1 MNELLQFFAQG
12 DADLRAMAGE
22 AGELVRKA
30 DGERVRLCV
39 VISPAEVAYTLQ
51 RATGPRV
58 TCDRVAVISREQA
71 GRAPLVGDTLH
82 AGGEVYEIVR
92 VTGWA
97 YDTSW
102 HCDLAARKSKKAKA

>member
-1 MNELLQFFAQG
+1 MNELQQFFAAG

-22 AGELVRKA
+22 PGELVRKA
-30 DGERVRLCV
+30 DGERVALCV
-39 VISPAEVAYTLQ
+39 VIGPAEVAYTLQ
-51 RATGPRV
+51 RATGPQV

-71 GRAPLVGDTLH
+71 GRAPLVGDMLH

-102 HCDLAARKSKKAKA
+102 HCDLTVRKAKVKK

>member
-1 MNELLQFFAQG
+1 
-12 DADLRAMAGE
+12 MAGE

-30 DGERVRLCV
+30 DGERVKLCV

-51 RATGPRV
+51 RATGPVV
-58 TCDRVAVISREQA
+58 TCDRVAAISREQA

-102 HCDLAARKSKKAKA
+102 HIDLARRAKSRSTNYELRSTK